1 MQKKK
6 MGDTINKQL
15 KKVLVDVEE
24 KIKKR
29 LQNIAKV
36 NVTDVST
43 G

>member
-29 LQNIAKV
+29 LQNIARV

>member
-29 LQNIAKV
+29 LQNIVKV
-36 NVTDVST
+36 NVADVST
-43 G
+43 R